1 MTKKREN
8 NYNYRDSPQ
17 GARGLAH
24 TGLYNL
30 RILHWEDKSP
40 EILVLKASRAHFQVS
55 QMTVGKRD
63 SIIEGPLVAQK
74 VKCLPAMQ
82 ETRVRS
88 LGQEDPLEKE
98 MATHSSTLAQK
109 IPWTEEPARLQSMW
123 LQRVGHD

>member
-24 TGLYNL
+24 IGLYSL
-30 RILHWEDKSP
+30 RVLHWEDKPP

-55 QMTVGKRD
+55 QVAVGKRD
-63 SIIEGPLVAQK
+63 SIIEVAQK

-98 MATHSSTLAQK
+98 MATHSSTLA
-109 IPWTEEPARLQSMW
+109 
-123 LQRVGHD
+123 